1 MRRNVNNEA
10 SKDSLNYEYMKHILN
25 ADERSNR
32 KKILAV
38 STQLKQLR
46 KESLK
51 EPFLF
56 ATD

>member
-1 MRRNVNNEA
+1 MGRNVNNEA
-10 SKDSLNYEYMKHILN
+10 SKDSLNYECMKHILN

-46 KESLK
+46 KESLEK
-51 EPFLF
+51 PFLF